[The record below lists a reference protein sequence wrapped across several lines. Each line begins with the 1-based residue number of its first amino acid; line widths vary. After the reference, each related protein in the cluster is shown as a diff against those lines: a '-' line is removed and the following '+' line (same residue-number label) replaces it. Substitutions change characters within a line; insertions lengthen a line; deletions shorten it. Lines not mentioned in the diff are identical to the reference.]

1 MIVTGPTT
9 HQSPLANWPVG
20 RSAEKVQVMPN
31 CDAEV
36 AADADI
42 PEVVKNSE
50 APNMRA
56 FKSIKFLNIAS
67 RIDD

>member
-20 RSAEKVQVMPN
+20 RSVEKVHVMPN

-42 PEVVKNSE
+42 PEVVMNSE
-50 APNMRA
+50 APNMRV
-56 FKSIKFLNIAS
+56 FKRINSLNIAS
-67 RIDD
+67 GIDD